1 MLVGRVVET
10 EAAYLD
16 SGIGAALDGVFGN
29 DALALG
35 RDLHL
40 AAADF
45 IGAAPYVYA
54 AQDAGFLDDIVDF
67 AEDVGD
73 AVKDVATS
81 IGDRA
86 VDAFEV
92 VGEVIQII
100 AGPVLDTA
108 QTWFDKV
115 RSWGGAA
122 ASWILRTGELIGRG
136 IAEYGGV
143 LDEWLH
149 SIPVIATIYEGIIAS
164 ARVTMQVF
172 TLVPR
177 LGAVVMRGDNLASF
191 IEAEYKQFGANV
203 GAVAEFAALIASF
216 VPGIGQLAGPAL
228 ALCAGLL
235 QGKDLSTALIGAV
248 CACVPGGPLVQ
259 AGAQFG
265 ARVGAALIKGERID
279 RAALAGLK
287 AALPENARAA
297 FVAAVELAQGESFET
312 ALKKAIDEGLPIDEL
327 LKSAGIELPKLGD
340 FADVLRF
347 KDYPDSI
354 RDMTTALRN
363 AGGTVLAQVDLKV
376 SRFPSMAEAEAL
388 VLKVGSTAQDARAM
402 GDALVAIAAYGGA
415 RVEVFN
421 AAVCPLTIKPRLDAL
436 QVELAKGG
444 GTLLAI
450 GDRAF
455 GGSAFMQQAASV
467 RQSVYEAV
475 RVAAASSADVEKAAA
490 NAFNETAAALLE
502 RTIPG
507 GARRAELGAGVVV
520 IYGRTQGA
528 PRYIDAV
535 RANVRTLQ
543 GGSLLRLIQAGKIK
557 ISLGAELRASKNVVA
572 PSSRLLR
579 SLDGPYVDPKM
590 RSFRDALNVPTVIP
604 SWRPQAATALP
615 RLMAQAARTA
625 PLLRTLPIKLTA
637 NRTTQGIEMRSY
649 YYNPM
654 RESQGIDPS
663 NRAVYIVETG
673 DGPIRIAKKITG
685 DGNRWRE
692 LVSANPAKAT
702 KKTGPDAGNFV
713 TLRVGERLN
722 IPKSWETAVEKGIT
736 PSGAVVQPVIV
747 LPEASIGTS
756 PYGQPDTTLLISP
769 TPGPSANRIVPA
781 DPSVAPPSIVKI
793 TPTPAPTPTPTPAI
807 DLSPGP
813 MLGGMDSKNLY
824 FAGLAILGGWLLFS
838 GKRRKA

>member
-16 SGIGAALDGVFGN
+16 SGIGAELNGVFGN

-67 AEDVGD
+67 VEDVGD

-81 IGDRA
+81 IGDSA
-86 VDAFEV
+86 VDAFKV

-143 LDEWLH
+143 LDRWLH

-177 LGAVVMRGDNLASF
+177 LGAVVMRGDNLGSF

-203 GAVAEFAALIASF
+203 GAVAEFAALISSF
-216 VPGIGQLAGPAL
+216 VPGLGQLTGPAL

-279 RAALAGLK
+279 RAALASLK

-354 RDMTTALRN
+354 RDMTSALRN

-376 SRFPSMAEAEAL
+376 ARFPSMAEAEAL

-436 QVELAKGG
+436 RVELAKGG

-455 GGSAFMQQAASV
+455 RGGDFMQQAASV
-467 RQSVYEAV
+467 RASVYEAV
-475 RVAAASSADVEKAAA
+475 RVAAGSNADVEKAAA

-528 PRYIDAV
+528 PRYIDAA

-557 ISLGAELRASKNVVA
+557 ISLGAELRASKNAVR
-572 PSSRLLR
+572 PSARLLR
-579 SLDGPYVDPKM
+579 SLEGPYVDPKL

-663 NRAVYIVETG
+663 NRAVYIVESG
-673 DGPIRIAKKITG
+673 DGPIRIAKNVTG
-685 DGNRWRE
+685 DGKRWRE

-722 IPKSWETAVEKGIT
+722 LPKAWETAVEKGIT

-747 LPEASIGTS
+747 LPEVSIETA
-756 PYGQPDTTLLISP
+756 PYGQPDTTLLVAP
-769 TPGPSANRIVPA
+769 TRGPSPNRIVPS
-781 DPSVAPPSIVKI
+781 DPSVAPPSVVKI
-793 TPTPAPTPTPTPAI
+793 TPTPTPTPAM
-807 DLSPGP
+807 DLRP
-813 MLGGMDSKNLY
+813 MPMVGGMDSKNLY